1 AENPMPCEAAKDHDC
16 KCPPGHGCS
25 DEPCQFCQE
34 LPRCEPGY
42 QPARKGMVNFDLE
55 CKPCENGSYS
65 SSRNSWCRNWTDC
78 ESSGFV
84 TLRAGNSTHNS
95 VC

>member
-1 AENPMPCEAAKDHDC
+1 NPRPCGETQDHDC

-25 DEPCQFCQE
+25 DVDCLSCLS
-34 LPRCEPGY
+34 LPRCEPGSE
-42 QPARKGMVNFDLE
+42 PARIGIVDFRFE
-55 CKPCENGSYS
+55 CKPCGNGTYS

-78 ESSGFV
+78 ESNGFV

>member
-1 AENPMPCEAAKDHDC
+1 GHRVPCEAARDHDC
-16 KCPPGHGCS
+16 KCPPGFSCS
-25 DEPCQFCQE
+25 DEPCQYCQRV
-34 LPRCEPGY
+34 PRCGPGY
-42 QPARKGMVNFDLE
+42 QPHRIGEVNFQFE
-55 CKPCENGSYS
+55 CQPCENGTYS
-65 SSRNSWCRNWTDC
+65 SSRNDWCHNWTDC